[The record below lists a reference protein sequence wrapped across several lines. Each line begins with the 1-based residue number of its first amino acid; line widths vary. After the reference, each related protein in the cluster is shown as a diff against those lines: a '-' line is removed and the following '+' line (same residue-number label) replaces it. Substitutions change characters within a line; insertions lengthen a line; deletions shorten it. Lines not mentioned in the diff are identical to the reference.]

1 MGGRLIEPHEGNL
14 IMAVSERGDRRPLN
28 AQPLNNGSDLL
39 PPLLQAQVTRI
50 SRNGLVLKG
59 VELTSRV
66 PGSIKA
72 KVSIHAQPWWVLVH
86 TSDLT
91 GMYDDLDPLDE
102 IAERQGPGKGCWP
115 AS

>member
-1 MGGRLIEPHEGNL
+1 
-14 IMAVSERGDRRPLN
+14 MAVSERGDWRFLK
-28 AQPLNNGSDLL
+28 AQLLDNGSDLI
-39 PPLLQAQVTRI
+39 PPLLHAQVTRI
-50 SRNGLVLKG
+50 TRNGLVLKG

-72 KVSIHAQPWWVLVH
+72 KVSTHAQTWWVLVH
-86 TSDLT
+86 TTDMT

-115 AS
+115 DS

>member
-1 MGGRLIEPHEGNL
+1 MLSL
-14 IMAVSERGDRRPLN
+14 FKVSSLN
-28 AQPLNNGSDLL
+28 GFHSDLL

-50 SRNGLVLKG
+50 ARNGQVLKR
-59 VELTSRV
+59 VELTSRI

-72 KVSIHAQPWWVLVH
+72 EVTTHAQIWWVLVH

-102 IAERQGPGKGCWP
+102 IAERQGPGNGCWP